1 MHFKSFLVGIF
12 LILTFSG
19 CSLQEFNT
27 VEPKLTT
34 SEKILNSLSYS
45 DVEHKEAYIFYRH
58 KDNNE
63 IELSKKLSE
72 HLSDNFSIIVKD
84 TLFNQNYLNQFDVN
98 SVSQE
103 FLNNLKPDTL
113 LFEVVGNNF
122 KLNKSY
128 THAKKILKTNIYNE
142 TTVENVPDF
151 TTYKFDNE
159 FTVNVYNSNFIL
171 LDKFSFNKQYS
182 KNLQGY
188 YPVEEITFDYNS
200 ITLNNEKF
208 NALITKHENF
218 EGFITKTEVIK
229 GQKLVKGNFGLYNS
243 FKLHDKVIVKKE
255 VNGEIKPIILE
266 IIDLKSTECW
276 LYTNESDFDLI
287 KPMDKVYRFID

>member
-1 MHFKSFLVGIF
+1 MSINNN
-12 LILTFSG
+12 I
-19 CSLQEFNT
+19 
-27 VEPKLTT
+27 
-34 SEKILNSLSYS
+34 II
-45 DVEHKEAYIFYRH
+45 DKEVINKEVID
-58 KDNNE
+58 KDNQSMLYLGGFNLDENSCINE
-63 IELSKKLSE
+63 IELQAEKQFYQLLDTSK
-72 HLSDNFSIIVKD
+72 V
-84 TLFNQNYLNQFDVN
+84 
-98 SVSQE
+98 
-103 FLNNLKPDTL
+103 
-113 LFEVVGNNF
+113 
-122 KLNKSY
+122 
-128 THAKKILKTNIYNE
+128 LKTYWSFFDKN
-142 TTVENVPDF
+142 
-151 TTYKFDNE
+151 DNE

-188 YPVEEITFDYNS
+188 YPVEEVSFDYNS
-200 ITLNNEKF
+200 ITLNNDEF
-208 NALITKHENF
+208 NALVTKHENF